1 MTTWYLA
8 HFLDEPY
15 GPFGPGERIYVC
27 QVGAE
32 FEVCDRHGAYL
43 TRLNA
48 TDAAR
53 LLKSERDPLTGNSIR
68 VEAVEIL
75 EAHIALKNRPGVDVP
90 ETTPHSP
97 GLRTTVR
104 FMSGVELAEMGLPVH
119 NGRRQVV
126 GWRCWDA
133 ECGKEF
139 PFSPH
144 ARTWEQ
150 PRECPECG
158 STLFEAIYR

>member
-15 GPFGPGERIYVC
+15 GPFGPGERIYVS

-68 VEAVEIL
+68 VEDVEIL

-104 FMSGVELAEMGLPVH
+104 FMSGVELAEMGLPV
-119 NGRRQVV
+119 RTVARKIV
-126 GWRCWDA
+126 GWRCFRF
-133 ECGKEF
+133 ECNREF
-139 PFSPH
+139 LFTEYPTF
-144 ARTWEQ
+144 REQ
-150 PRECPECG
+150 PRECPACG
-158 STLFEAIYR
+158 CMLFEAVYQ